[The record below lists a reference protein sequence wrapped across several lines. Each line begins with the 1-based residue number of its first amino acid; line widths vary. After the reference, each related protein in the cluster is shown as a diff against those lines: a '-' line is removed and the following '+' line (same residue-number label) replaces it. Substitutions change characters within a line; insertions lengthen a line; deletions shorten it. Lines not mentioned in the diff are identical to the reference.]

1 MAEKN
6 FYYDMN
12 LNGGKISGIADGVNA
27 SDAVNK
33 SQLDAQD
40 TALRA
45 YIDAE
50 ILGLGAFVDELD
62 PSLGLPTAG
71 SGAAGAIDG
80 GDWWYISA
88 EGTLLGI
95 PVHKGD
101 RLQAMVDTPDTE
113 DNTAANTDWKVLHS
127 YHEADSR
134 FSIDNLALV
143 ADTPATV
150 NHGLGYKFVHV
161 SVADATGDAVDV
173 QVNYVDEN
181 NLTLTANT
189 SVTVSGVVSI

>member
-12 LNGGKISGIADGVNA
+12 LNGGTITGIADGVNA
-27 SDAVNK
+27 TDAATK
-33 SQLDAQD
+33 GQLDAQD

-45 YIDAE
+45 YVDAE
-50 ILGLGAFVDELD
+50 ILGLGSFVDELD

-101 RLQAMVDTPDTE
+101 RLQAMVDNPDTD
-113 DNTAANTDWKVLHS
+113 DNTGTNTDWKVLHS

-134 FSIDNLALV
+134 FPITNLELT
-143 ADTPATV
+143 ADTPETI

-161 SVADATGDAVDV
+161 TVADAAGDAVDV

-189 SVTVSGVVSI
+189 TVTVSGVVSI